1 MSLASKSIT
10 SDRTI
15 FSDKTSTESSHIY
28 RNISFFKKLFK
39 RNTLKGITMILVK
52 LYFFLILLFTMHNCN
67 AFLMINQNFIV
78 SRSVKRKIDN
88 SQFFVTY

>member
-39 RNTLKGITMILVK
+39 RNTLKGIVMILVK
-52 LYFFLILLFTMHNCN
+52 LYFF
-67 AFLMINQNFIV
+67 
-78 SRSVKRKIDN
+78 
-88 SQFFVTY
+88 